1 MNEGMDETEFRYQDE
16 TEPGLFTCDISDVW
30 CTCMLRTCC
39 QNRFSSPLGRF
50 YCFSQWT
57 PFWGAA
63 GRTGSCRLALEPQK
77 QGAKQEPL
85 WLVQL
90 ILVDS
95 SACSDNEATQAA
107 VWCGQDRREHGWSV
121 SLVGRGVGVWEPA
134 PCPHSPGCP
143 VSPAGSL
150 RRRWAHP
157 LLRGWA
163 IQGLSR
169 FSRTSES

>member
-1 MNEGMDETEFRYQDE
+1 MKGWMKLNSGIRMKLNQDFLLAIFQMSDGHACSEHVARTDFLPPYGDFIAFHSELYSEELLEGQR
-16 TEPGLFTCDISDVW
+16 
-30 CTCMLRTCC
+30 
-39 QNRFSSPLGRF
+39 
-50 YCFSQWT
+50 
-57 PFWGAA
+57 A
-63 GRTGSCRLALEPQK
+63 GRLALEPQK

-85 WLVQL
+85 RLVQL

-107 VWCGQDRREHGWSV
+107 VWCGQDWREHGWSV

-169 FSRTSES
+169 FSRISES

>member
-1 MNEGMDETEFRYQDE
+1 MKGWMKLNSGIRMKPNQDF
-16 TEPGLFTCDISDVW
+16 LLVIFQMSDAHA
-30 CTCMLRTCC
+30 CSEHAARTD
-39 QNRFSSPLGRF
+39 FSSPLGRF

-121 SLVGRGVGVWEPA
+121 SLVGQGVGVWEPA

-143 VSPAGSL
+143 VSPAGRL

-163 IQGLSR
+163 IQGRSR